1 MKQVVLSVLIV
12 TLIVPN
18 IVNADEK
25 CSVSCVIAG
34 FAAKNH
40 RSLAAHISPA
50 DGACHVGT
58 KSGFPMP
65 DLKCTPGA
73 INPTITVAVL
83 KNPNFR
89 TCCIRDKVESEQD
102 KHTAYK
108 WYGISAPDQNEGENQ
123 TCELDHLVPLEL
135 GGGDSMDN
143 IWPQC
148 GPDSVTLNERYFKQ
162 KDQVEFYLADQVKA
176 GSMDLQSA
184 QRAIA
189 ADYTQFLKAASAY
202 CKSHKCE

>member
-1 MKQVVLSVLIV
+1 MKQVVLSVLAV
-12 TLIVPN
+12 ALIMPN

-50 DGACHVGT
+50 DGACHVGA

-102 KHTAYK
+102 KHRPTN
-108 WYGISAPDQNEGENQ
+108 GM
-123 TCELDHLVPLEL
+123 ELRHL
-135 GGGDSMDN
+135 SK
-143 IWPQC
+143 I
-148 GPDSVTLNERYFKQ
+148 
-162 KDQVEFYLADQVKA
+162 KA
-176 GSMDLQSA
+176 
-184 QRAIA
+184 RI
-189 ADYTQFLKAASAY
+189 KPASLIIL
-202 CKSHKCE
+202 CRWN